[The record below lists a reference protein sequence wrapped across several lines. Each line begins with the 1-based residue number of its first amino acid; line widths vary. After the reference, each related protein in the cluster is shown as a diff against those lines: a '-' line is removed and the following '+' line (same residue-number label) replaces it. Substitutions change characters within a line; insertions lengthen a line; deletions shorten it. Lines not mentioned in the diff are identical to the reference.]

1 MCQLEKNTDQ
11 LFDLAVDTAEKTGI
25 VQQGEVVVITAG
37 VPLGVSG
44 TTNLIKVHVV
54 GHVLMKGKSIND
66 KVVSGNL
73 CVCKTASELL
83 HNYKPGDIIVI
94 EETNNEMMPQLRTAS
109 ALIVEKGGL
118 SSHAAV
124 VGMSLDIPVLLEA
137 KNATE
142 ILKQGAFVT
151 VDSKK
156 GIVYANK

>member
-1 MCQLEKNTDQ
+1 MNKSASQ
-11 LFDLAVDTAEKTGI
+11 TAESVEQVDKAI
-25 VQQGEVVVITAG
+25 SEIAQGATSQAQETQTATENVI
-37 VPLGVSG
+37 
-44 TTNLIKVHVV
+44 
-54 GHVLMKGKSIND
+54 LM
-66 KVVSGNL
+66 GNM
-73 CVCKTASELL
+73 
-83 HNYKPGDIIVI
+83 I